1 MFTFS
6 NFMLVG
12 VAAAFGAWLRWLIT
26 YFLTIVDPSLPHG
39 TLVVNLIGGLFI
51 GISFAAIQNS
61 SIDVSEEIKLILNV
75 GFLGAF
81 TTFSTYSMELLNLFL
96 KGEIALGIS
105 FGALNV
111 IGALLF
117 CFIGWYLFNLFL
129 K

>member
-12 VAAAFGAWLRWLIT
+12 VAAALGAWLRWLIT

-39 TLVVNLIGGLFI
+39 TLLVNLVGGLFI
-51 GISFAAIQNS
+51 GISFAAIQS
-61 SIDVSEEIKLILNV
+61 TSIDVSEEIKLILNV

-96 KGEIALGIS
+96 KGEIALGIF

-111 IGALLF
+111 MGALLF

>member
-12 VAAAFGAWLRWLIT
+12 VAAAFGAWLRWLVT

-51 GISFAAIQNS
+51 GISFAAIQS
-61 SIDVSEEIKLILNV
+61 TSIDVSEEIKLILNV

-81 TTFSTYSMELLNLFL
+81 TTFSTYSMEFLNLFL
-96 KGEIALGIS
+96 KGEIALGIF

-111 IGALLF
+111 MGALLF

>member
-26 YFLTIVDPSLPHG
+26 YFFSTVDPSLPHG

-51 GISFAAIQNS
+51 GISFAAIQNT
-61 SIDVSEEIKLILNV
+61 SIDVSEDIKLILNV

-96 KGEIALGIS
+96 KGEIALGIF

>member
-1 MFTFS
+1 
-6 NFMLVG
+6 MLVG

-39 TLVVNLIGGLFI
+39 TLLVNLIGGLFI
-51 GISFAAIQNS
+51 GISFAAIQS
-61 SIDVSEEIKLILNV
+61 TSIDVSEEIKLILNV

-96 KGEIALGIS
+96 KGEIALGIF

>member
-39 TLVVNLIGGLFI
+39 TLLVNLIGGLFI
-51 GISFAAIQNS
+51 GISFAAIQS
-61 SIDVSEEIKLILNV
+61 TSIDVSEEIKLILNV

-96 KGEIALGIS
+96 KGEVALGIF

-111 IGALLF
+111 MGALLF

>member
-1 MFTFS
+1 
-6 NFMLVG
+6 MLVG

-26 YFLTIVDPSLPHG
+26 YFLTIVDPTLPHG

-51 GISFAAIQNS
+51 GISFAAIQS
-61 SIDVSEEIKLILNV
+61 TSIDVSEEIKLILNV

-96 KGEIALGIS
+96 KGEIALGIF

-111 IGALLF
+111 MGALLF

>member
-12 VAAAFGAWLRWLIT
+12 AAAAFGAWLRWLIT
-26 YFLTIVDPSLPHG
+26 YFFSTIDPSLPHG

-51 GISFAAIQNS
+51 GISFAAIQS
-61 SIDVSEEIKLILNV
+61 TSIDVSEEIKLILNV

-81 TTFSTYSMELLNLFL
+81 TTFSTYSMELFSLFL
-96 KGEIALGIS
+96 KGEIALGIF

-117 CFIGWYLFNLFL
+117 CFIGWYLFNLLL

>member
-26 YFLTIVDPSLPHG
+26 YFFSTVDPSLPHG
-39 TLVVNLIGGLFI
+39 TLVVNIIGGLFI
-51 GISFAAIQNS
+51 GISFAAIHS
-61 SIDVSEEIKLILNV
+61 TSIDVSEEIKLILNV

-96 KGEIALGIS
+96 KGEIALGIF

-111 IGALLF
+111 MGALLF

>member
-26 YFLTIVDPSLPHG
+26 YFLSTVDPSLPHG

-51 GISFAAIQNS
+51 GISFAAIQS
-61 SIDVSEEIKLILNV
+61 TSIDVSEEIKLILNV

-96 KGEIALGIS
+96 KGEIALGVF

>member
-12 VAAAFGAWLRWLIT
+12 LAAAFGAWLRWLIT

-39 TLVVNLIGGLFI
+39 TLVVNLIGGLFS
-51 GISFAAIQNS
+51 GISFAAIQS
-61 SIDVSEEIKLILNV
+61 TSIDVSEEIKLILNV

-96 KGEIALGIS
+96 KGEIALGIF

-117 CFIGWYLFNLFL
+117 CFIGWYLFNLLL

>member
-12 VAAAFGAWLRWLIT
+12 AAAAFGAWLRWLIT
-26 YFLTIVDPSLPHG
+26 YFLSTVDPSLPHG

-51 GISFAAIQNS
+51 GISFAAIQSS

-96 KGEIALGIS
+96 KGEIALGIF

-111 IGALLF
+111 MGALLF

>member
-26 YFLTIVDPSLPHG
+26 YFLSTIDPSLPHG

-51 GISFAAIQNS
+51 GISFAAIQS
-61 SIDVSEEIKLILNV
+61 TSIDVSEEIKLILNV

-96 KGEIALGIS
+96 KGEIALGIF

-117 CFIGWYLFNLFL
+117 CFIGWYLFNLLL

>member
-51 GISFAAIQNS
+51 GISFAAIQS
-61 SIDVSEEIKLILNV
+61 TSIDVSEEIKLILNV

-96 KGEIALGIS
+96 KGEIALGIF

-111 IGALLF
+111 LGALLF

>member
-51 GISFAAIQNS
+51 GISFAAIQS
-61 SIDVSEEIKLILNV
+61 TSIDVSEEIKLILNV

-96 KGEIALGIS
+96 KGEIALGIF

-117 CFIGWYLFNLFL
+117 CFIGWYLFNLLL

>member
-26 YFLTIVDPSLPHG
+26 YFLSTVDPSLPHG

-51 GISFAAIQNS
+51 GISFAAIQS
-61 SIDVSEEIKLILNV
+61 TSIDVSEEIKLILNV

-96 KGEIALGIS
+96 KGEVALGIF

-117 CFIGWYLFNLFL
+117 CFIGWYLFNLLL

>member
-1 MFTFS
+1 
-6 NFMLVG
+6 MLVG
-12 VAAAFGAWLRWLIT
+12 VAAALGAWLRWLIT

-39 TLVVNLIGGLFI
+39 TLLVNLVGGLFI
-51 GISFAAIQNS
+51 GISFAAIQS
-61 SIDVSEEIKLILNV
+61 TSIDVSEEIKLILNV

-96 KGEIALGIS
+96 KGEIALGIF

-117 CFIGWYLFNLFL
+117 CFIGWYLFNLLL

>member
-12 VAAAFGAWLRWLIT
+12 VAAAFGAWLRWLVT

-51 GISFAAIQNS
+51 GISFAAIQS
-61 SIDVSEEIKLILNV
+61 TSIDVSEEIKLILNV

-96 KGEIALGIS
+96 RGELALGIF

>member
-1 MFTFS
+1 
-6 NFMLVG
+6 MLVG
-12 VAAAFGAWLRWLIT
+12 VAAAFGAWLRWLVT

-51 GISFAAIQNS
+51 GISFAAIQS
-61 SIDVSEEIKLILNV
+61 TSIDVSEEIKLILNV

-96 KGEIALGIS
+96 KGEIALGIF